1 MDKKYVD
8 SRHVDRKRMGYM
20 SRATFQ
26 DAQKEAEKEEPLPK
40 RIRLEATTTTEK
52 AIEDSRDNEEPVE
65 LKREKRKRYKAED
78 FTYKTS
84 QREQVDCESLPF
96 VSTLTISY

>member
-1 MDKKYVD
+1 
-8 SRHVDRKRMGYM
+8 M

-26 DAQKEAEKEEPLPK
+26 DAQKEAEKEQPLPK
-40 RIRLEATTTTEK
+40 RVRLEATTTTER
-52 AIEDSRDNEEPVE
+52 AIEDAGDEEEPVQ

-96 VSTLTISY
+96 VSTLTIMY